1 MKKLF
6 EKGSEMF
13 SMFMDYWKLVQDFW
27 IPEKSDDYWN
37 DLVKKENELYAKYN
51 NSEYLRDMLRAFSKE
66 VERRYE
72 SEK

>member
-37 DLVKKENELYAKYN
+37 DLVKKENELYAKY
-51 NSEYLRDMLRAFSKE
+51 A
-66 VERRYE
+66 
-72 SEK
+72 